1 MTERTQDTSP
11 DALAD
16 HTTGLPRPRRDA
28 SGPQPAPYAAGIAMS
43 PLDAWFH
50 GQQSGEHLCMTAG
63 LLAWFEGP
71 PPPLAELRERV
82 RRRWGALPRLRLMP
96 PAASPAA
103 AWPRWTPGPEFDTA
117 AHVTAGPDGGHA
129 TPETATALLLAR
141 PLAPVRPPW
150 QLHLLPSPG
159 GFALLIRVHHALLD
173 GTSMVTLLRSL
184 LDASAAPLPGSAA
197 RRAHAPSLAPTR
209 RALTR
214 ALTDV
219 LPKARPLPFH
229 GPVDARRVLS
239 CERVPKATLSA
250 ARDAL
255 PSGRAS
261 TNAVFLAATA
271 AALRTAGLAGR
282 RPGLPGV
289 CAMVPVDVR
298 TAEDADVLGN
308 HYATIRVPLPTHRRA
323 ARRLAAVDSFT
334 RRAALQGR
342 AQAQALL
349 VSRTR
354 RGHGRLT
361 DALGRYVASPLYSS
375 LLCSSLATYA
385 GPLALGA
392 APLVAVSALPTL
404 STGHPVAVT
413 MSLHDANAVVTVVTD
428 HQHRN
433 LAPRLSGLIHDEIH
447 ALRL

>member
-11 DALAD
+11 DALAG
-16 HTTGLPRPRRDA
+16 HTTGLPRPRLDT
-28 SGPQPAPYAAGIAMS
+28 SGPQPAPYAAGIVMP

-50 GQQSGEHLCMTAG
+50 GQQSGEHLCMTTG
-63 LLAWFEGP
+63 LLTWFEGP
-71 PPPLAELRERV
+71 PPPLSELRERV
-82 RRRWGALPRLRLMP
+82 RRRWGAYPRLRLVP
-96 PAASPAA
+96 PAASAA
-103 AWPRWTPGPEFDTA
+103 SAWPRWTPGPEFDAA
-117 AHVTAGPDGGHA
+117 AHVTAGPEGGHA
-129 TPETATALLLAR
+129 TPEAETALLMAR

-159 GFALLIRVHHALLD
+159 GFALLIRAHHALLD
-173 GTSMVTLLRSL
+173 GTSMATLLRSL
-184 LDASAAPLPGSAA
+184 LDASAAPLPGSGA
-197 RRAHAPSLAPTR
+197 RRAHAPSAAPTR

-239 CERVPKATLSA
+239 FERVPKATLSA
-250 ARDAL
+250 ARDTL

-282 RPGLPGV
+282 WPLLPGV

-298 TAEDADVLGN
+298 TTEEAGVLGN

-354 RGHGRLT
+354 RRNGRLT
-361 DALGRYVASPLYSS
+361 DVLGRYVASPFYSS
-375 LLCSSLATYA
+375 LLCSSLATYT

-392 APLVAVSALPTL
+392 ASLVAVSLLPTL
-404 STGHPVAVT
+404 STGHPVVVT
-413 MSLHDANAVVTVVTD
+413 MSLHDANAVVAVMTD
-428 HQHRN
+428 HQHRS

>member
-16 HTTGLPRPRRDA
+16 HTTGLPQPRRDT
-28 SGPQPAPYAAGIAMS
+28 SGPQPAPYAAGIAMP

-50 GQQSGEHLCMTAG
+50 GQQSGEHLCMTTG
-63 LLAWFEGP
+63 LLIWFEGP
-71 PPPLAELRERV
+71 PPPLSELRERV
-82 RRRWGALPRLRLMP
+82 RRRWGAFPRLRLIP
-96 PAASPAA
+96 STTSSAS
-103 AWPRWTPGPEFDTA
+103 AWPRWTTGPEFDTA
-117 AHVTAGPDGGHA
+117 AHVTAGTEGRPA
-129 TPETATALLLAR
+129 TLEADTGLLLAR
-141 PLAPVRPPW
+141 PLAPARPPW

-159 GFALLIRVHHALLD
+159 GFALLIRAHHALLD

-184 LDASAAPLPGSAA
+184 LDASAAPLPGSGA
-197 RRAHAPSLAPTR
+197 RRAHAPSGPPTR

-229 GPVDARRVLS
+229 GPVDARRVVS
-239 CERVPKATLSA
+239 FERVPRATLSA

-282 RPGLPGV
+282 WPRLPGV
-289 CAMVPVDVR
+289 CATVPVDVR
-298 TAEDADVLGN
+298 TAEDAGVLGN
-308 HYATIRVPLPTHRRA
+308 HYATIRVPLPTHRRP

-334 RRAALQGR
+334 RRAALEGR

-354 RGHGRLT
+354 RRHGRLT

-385 GPLALGA
+385 GPLALGT
-392 APLVAVSALPTL
+392 APLVAVSLLPTL
-404 STGHPVAVT
+404 STGHPLVVS
-413 MSLHDANAVVTVVTD
+413 MSLHDANAVVAVMTD
-428 HQHRN
+428 HHQRN